1 MFAHERQLK
10 ITALLEQRRQASV
23 VTLQR
28 ELGVSAA
35 TLRRD
40 LAHLQRVGK
49 LVRTHGGVLHAAFH
63 AGEPAFERKARA
75 ATKAKARLAE
85 LALGLVPSGATVFV
99 DAGTTTL
106 ELGRLLLERDDLT
119 IFTNSLP
126 LLNVRRAG
134 KAALISVGGEM
145 REISRALVGSL
156 AMDWLSH
163 LRFDLVFVGASA
175 LDATDGAS
183 TTELLEAAIK
193 REVIARSR
201 RAILLADHTKWMQR
215 APIGFAAWIAFS
227 DFVTDQMPAPA
238 IRAALKRHRVK
249 LHVVAQSTSA

>member
-1 MFAHERQLK
+1 M
-10 ITALLEQRRQASV
+10 
-23 VTLQR
+23 
-28 ELGVSAA
+28 
-35 TLRRD
+35 
-40 LAHLQRVGK
+40 
-49 LVRTHGGVLHAAFH
+49 
-63 AGEPAFERKARA
+63 
-75 ATKAKARLAE
+75 
-85 LALGLVPSGATVFV
+85 
-99 DAGTTTL
+99 
-106 ELGRLLLERDDLT
+106 
-119 IFTNSLP
+119 
-126 LLNVRRAG
+126 LNVRRAG

-175 LDATDGAS
+175 LDAMDGAS

-215 APIGFAAWIAFS
+215 APIGFAAWSAFS

-238 IRAALKRHRVK
+238 IRAPLKHHRVK